1 MLLIHFKLL
10 FVVAVWG
17 FGWPAGRVIAQ
28 DIAPFV
34 ASWLRYIIAVLLSS
48 LFTSDFPASGWYQL
62 RDEWKRIAWIGFF
75 STCLYQAFFMIGMKY
90 TAAGD
95 ASLMITFNPFFTALL
110 AIVFLKEDNALA
122 PRVRYW
128 IGTKWCS
135 RVILLFS
142 KCRHSFL

>member
-1 MLLIHFKLL
+1 MKHLLIHLKLL

-34 ASWLRYIIAVLLSS
+34 ASWLRYVIAVTFFFVYLRFSNQWMVP
-48 LFTSDFPASGWYQL
+48 T

-75 STCLYQAFFMIGMKY
+75 STCMYQAFFMIGMKY

-95 ASLMITFNPFFTALL
+95 ASLMITFN
-110 AIVFLKEDNALA
+110 
-122 PRVRYW
+122 
-128 IGTKWCS
+128 
-135 RVILLFS
+135 
-142 KCRHSFL
+142 